1 MYVFF
6 MDEALEKH
14 IWEELKAIRLEL
26 AYIKEHMVDADTLL
40 TSEEEELLEESLK
53 EFEKGEATRLEDF
66 ENEVKG

>member
-1 MYVFF
+1 
-6 MDEALEKH
+6 
-14 IWEELKAIRLEL
+14 
-26 AYIKEHMVDADTLL
+26 MVDTDTLL